1 MYEVFRYFFRF
12 QAILFVELML
22 NSDWSSMN
30 NILQK
35 FKWYIAGCLGGGILL
50 IGIVVYFG
58 LFALYIYTMPVSE
71 SLYYYEEGNIYF
83 LFHRNNEENTGY
95 VYLGR
100 TKEDVLNHLD
110 GFEVDRDWT
119 QSLKMIKDKTSDS
132 IFVSISAGS
141 VFRVVDSCY
150 FCIIPLV
157 CGKEYKEAKNDW
169 EAYLLRQSYDK
180 RFRDFRDRYISIM
193 FNWDAWWHKD
203 NPLLVVD
210 GYTTGKIDISK
221 RVEVPPI
228 KD

>member
-1 MYEVFRYFFRF
+1 MNTMSKKIKRY
-12 QAILFVELML
+12 IVVL
-22 NSDWSSMN
+22 
-30 NILQK
+30 I
-35 FKWYIAGCLGGGILL
+35 GCLFGIALL
-50 IGIVVYFG
+50 IGGVVYFG
-58 LFALYIYTMPVSE
+58 LFVLSIYTMPVSE

-150 FCIIPLV
+150 FCISPLV
-157 CGKEYKEAKNDW
+157 YAKEYKEAKNDW

-203 NPLLVVD
+203 NPLLVDD